1 MTLTYLQL
9 RPESRLP
16 DISGL
21 SPFRSIVVIQETVNP
36 GWQSKVSAWLVR
48 SGCLYIIAWGNEC
61 SSWDDSVDNANLE
74 EFDYEEI
81 PEEKFVMTTW
91 HENESLKEV
100 FWFAKNNAFHPAVEL
115 RNTLILDIT
124 TASREEQFLAE
135 YNNC

>member
-1 MTLTYLQL
+1 M
-9 RPESRLP
+9 
-16 DISGL
+16 
-21 SPFRSIVVIQETVNP
+21 
-36 GWQSKVSAWLVR
+36 
-48 SGCLYIIAWGNEC
+48 
-61 SSWDDSVDNANLE
+61 DNANLE